1 MDSNNNLETQ
11 QKGHPKGLYLLF
23 ATEMWERF
31 SYYGMRGLLML
42 YMTKSVIEGGLGFN
56 DDNAGL
62 IYGIYTGLVYL
73 TPIIGGWL
81 ADTYIGQRRAITIG
95 GITMAIGQFLL
106 FTSNAQ
112 NITFFYLGLL
122 LLILGNGF
130 FKPNISTIVGQ
141 LYAPDDKR
149 KDAAF
154 TIFYMGINLGAFL
167 APLVC
172 GFLAEDY
179 FAVKNAAG
187 VVTKYGFGYGFL
199 AAGVGMV
206 LGQILFNTMAF
217 KLLGDLGVVPGAKK
231 NKENV
236 NSQEVPLT
244 REEKRRLTVIVIM
257 MLFNIFFWAG
267 FEQAGSSIS
276 LYTDRYIDRRVTAT
290 MSFTDIFWVI
300 QSIYLMIY
308 AYQFFKL
315 SKSND
320 STDKKSINKRIG
332 ITLAINA
339 IAFVVYYLFKNKIW
353 NVNWEI
359 PTSWFQS
366 VNPLFIVLLGPLFTI
381 LWTVLGRKDK
391 EPNSIIKMGLGMVL
405 LGVGFFLMIGAAYSR
420 GGDNTDVTV
429 KANLMWLVGTYL
441 IHTMGELCLSPV
453 GLSLVTKLAPLRL
466 GSLMMGV
473 WFLSSFVANF
483 LSGFLVQFFG
493 KYGAMNIF
501 EIISII
507 VIALGLVVVFL
518 NRTLLKM
525 MHGVR

>member
-1 MDSNNNLETQ
+1 MEQTVT

-73 TPIIGGWL
+73 TPIFGGWL
-81 ADTYIGQRRAITIG
+81 ADQFLGQRKSITIG
-95 GITMAIGQFLL
+95 GITMAVGQVCL
-106 FTSNAQ
+106 FASGAD
-112 NITFFYLGLL
+112 NISLFYFGLL
-122 LLILGNGF
+122 LLIIGNGF

-179 FAVKNAAG
+179 FAVKDATG
-187 VVTKYGFGYGFL
+187 KVTQYGFGYGFL
-199 AAGVGMV
+199 AAGIGMI
-206 LGQILFNTMAF
+206 LGQLLFNSLAS
-217 KLLGDLGVVPGAKK
+217 KLLGNLGIVPGGKQT
-231 NKENV
+231 KENAA
-236 NSQEVPLT
+236 
-244 REEKRRLTVIVIM
+244 EEKQELTKEEKNRLTVIVIM

-276 LYTDRYIDRRVTAT
+276 LYTDRYINRE
-290 MSFTDIFWVI
+290 
-300 QSIYLMIY
+300 
-308 AYQFFKL
+308 
-315 SKSND
+315 
-320 STDKKSINKRIG
+320 IG
-332 ITLAINA
+332 FLDWT
-339 IAFVVYYLFKNKIW
+339 
-353 NVNWEI
+353 I

-366 VNPLFIVLLGPLFTI
+366 VNPFFIVLLGPVFTL
-381 LWTVLGRKDK
+381 LWTFLGNKDR
-391 EPNSIIKMGLGMVL
+391 EPNSIIKMGMGMIL
-405 LGVGFFLMIGAAYSR
+405 LGVGFFLMIGAALER
-420 GGDNTDVTV
+420 GGDNTDTAV

-441 IHTMGELCLSPV
+441 IHTTGELCLSPV

-483 LSGFLVQFFG
+483 LSGYLVQFFG
-493 KYGAMNIF
+493 KFGAMSIF
-501 EIISII
+501 GIIAGI
-507 VIALGLVVVFL
+507 VIFLGLVVVML
-518 NRTLLKM
+518 NKKLLTL

>member
-1 MDSNNNLETQ
+1 MDTTTTK
-11 QKGHPKGLYLLF
+11 KGHPSGLYLLF

-81 ADTYIGQRRAITIG
+81 ADTFIGQRKAITIG
-95 GITMAIGQFLL
+95 GITMALGQVFL
-106 FTSNAQ
+106 FASSAES
-112 NITFFYLGLL
+112 IHFFYLGLL

-172 GFLAEDY
+172 GYLAEDY
-179 FAVKNAAG
+179 FAIKDAAG
-187 VVTKYGFGYGFL
+187 KITHYGFGYGFL

-206 LGQILFNTMAF
+206 LGQILFNGMAQ
-217 KLLGDLGVVPGAKK
+217 KLLGDLGVVAGAKK
-231 NKENV
+231 AKTENATAK
-236 NSQEVPLT
+236 NEPLT
-244 REEKRRLTVIVIM
+244 KEEKNRLTVIVIM

-276 LYTDRYIDRRVTAT
+276 LYTDRYINRH
-290 MSFTDIFWVI
+290 
-300 QSIYLMIY
+300 
-308 AYQFFKL
+308 
-315 SKSND
+315 
-320 STDKKSINKRIG
+320 IG
-332 ITLAINA
+332 FMDWT
-339 IAFVVYYLFKNKIW
+339 V
-353 NVNWEI
+353 

-366 VNPLFIVLLGPLFTI
+366 VNPLFIVLLGPIFTF
-381 LWTVLGRKDK
+381 LWTALGNKNK
-391 EPNSIIKMGLGMVL
+391 EPNSIIKMGMGMIL
-405 LGVGFFLMIGAAYSR
+405 LGVGFFLMIGAAMER
-420 GGDNTDVTV
+420 GGDNADVAV

-483 LSGFLVQFFG
+483 LSGYLVQFFG
-493 KYGAMNIF
+493 KFGAMNIF
-501 EIISII
+501 AIISAI
-507 VIALGLVVVFL
+507 VIVLGLIVVAL
-518 NRTLLKM
+518 NRKLLKM